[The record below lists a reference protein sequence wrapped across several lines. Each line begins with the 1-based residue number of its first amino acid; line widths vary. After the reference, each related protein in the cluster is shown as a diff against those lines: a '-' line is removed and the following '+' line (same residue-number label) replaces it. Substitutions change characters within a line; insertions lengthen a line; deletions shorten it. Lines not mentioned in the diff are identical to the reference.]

1 MQQDRD
7 PGLQAERTALAW
19 GRSALALLANA
30 LLIMRAGLTSHH
42 HEVLLLGALLLAAGF
57 AAALYGWIRE
67 RELAQIS
74 QPQSAPPIF
83 LALLACVSFFACLA
97 AIRVVGPSF

>member
-1 MQQDRD
+1 VLHDRD

-42 HEVLLLGALLLAAGF
+42 HEVLLLGAMLLVAAIG
-57 AAALYGWIRE
+57 AALYGWLRE
-67 RELAQIS
+67 REFAQIS
-74 QPQSAPPIF
+74 RPESAPPIF
-83 LALLACVSFFACLA
+83 LALLAFVSFLACLV
-97 AIRVVGPSF
+97 AIRVVGTSL